1 MTGDTRR
8 RVPPIAEVAT
18 ASMALVIV
26 GGIVMAS
33 YIPRRPPLVVPGV
46 LLAASAALM
55 VANVVWLA
63 RLRDFPWPTFF
74 TVARWALVAYLVS
87 AGLIEFAFVKDRT
100 RGGPLV
106 VVTLM
111 LAIFAVN
118 VPLIIA
124 FTTARF
130 ETRNR

>member
-1 MTGDTRR
+1 MTGDTGRS
-8 RVPPIAEVAT
+8 VPPIAEVAT

-33 YIPRRPPLVVPGV
+33 YIPRRPPLALPGI

-55 VANVVWLA
+55 VANVIWLT
-63 RLRDFPWPTFF
+63 RLRDFPWSTFF

-87 AGLIEFAFVKDRT
+87 AGLIEFAFVKDHT